1 LGRRVTRR
9 RRPRRLGDPVVR
21 EGGDAETARADP
33 PDRFEHARSWRARL
47 GDLRHEVPAV
57 YRDAAGAAV
66 VLEGRVEGLDR
77 QLTPLEPRPCALL
90 PRGDHD
96 AVDRVR
102 LEAALALVSRDRVQ
116 GRILHDATDVEY
128 HRRDRAHGRA
138 PWNIANS
145 RLRYRAGGAR

>member
-1 LGRRVTRR
+1 MSSRNATR
-9 RRPRRLGDPVVR
+9 
-21 EGGDAETARADP
+21 GG
-33 PDRFEHARSWRARL
+33 
-47 GDLRHEVPAV
+47 
-57 YRDAAGAAV
+57 
-66 VLEGRVEGLDR
+66 
-77 QLTPLEPRPCALL
+77 LEPRPCALL

-145 RLRYRAGGAR
+145 RLRYRAGGARYRPSRAWAPRPRRPDELLMNYYG